1 MAAMAPM
8 VNGVDDKAVLMLREE
23 IDKLKATMVSRETHE
38 LLQRELRANKEA
50 LDSYKKES
58 NKKMLDLMKE
68 VSVDIIAVMTLLRNT
83 SMLYIVVARMPKPLE
98 ATPELFAKH
107 SSKIN
112 VIFYQNTEHFVD

>member
-68 VSVDIIAVMTLLRNT
+68 VSVDIIALMTLSRNT

-98 ATPELFAKH
+98 ATPELFATH